1 MSSYT
6 PPSGN
11 SDGSS
16 EPAYAPVSG
25 KPQRNYL
32 TTVMLSYFLGS
43 LGVDRFYLGQTG
55 LGLAK
60 LFTCGGCGV
69 WHTVDWILAI
79 TNQLKDAEGRL
90 SVGYEENKRTAWTV
104 VIVTMAAGALIG
116 LILGILSAVV
126 QLSTGTSWT

>member
-1 MSSYT
+1 LSNYL
-6 PPSGN
+6 PPT
-11 SDGSS
+11 DTS
-16 EPAYAPVSG
+16 EQVPNLPA

-69 WHTVDWILAI
+69 WHTIDWILAI
-79 TNQLKDAEGRL
+79 TNQLKDAEGREL
-90 SVGYEENKRTAWTV
+90 LGYAENRKTAWIV
-104 VIVTMAAGALIG
+104 VGAVMALGVIVG
-116 LILGILSAVV
+116 LIYAV
-126 QLSTGTSWT
+126 LAGFLAAARYGYGY

>member
-1 MSSYT
+1 LSNYL
-6 PPSGN
+6 PPT
-11 SDGSS
+11 DTS
-16 EPAYAPVSG
+16 EQAPNPLA

-69 WHTVDWILAI
+69 WQTIDWILAI
-79 TNQLKDAEGRL
+79 TNQLKDAEGREL
-90 SVGYEENKRTAWTV
+90 LGYAENRKTAWIV
-104 VIVTMAAGALIG
+104 VGAVMSLGVIV
-116 LILGILSAVV
+116 GILYAV
-126 QLSTGTSWT
+126 LAGILAAARYGYGY

>member
-1 MSSYT
+1 MSNYL
-6 PPSGN
+6 PPT
-11 SDGSS
+11 DTS
-16 EPAYAPVSG
+16 EQGPNPLA

-69 WHTVDWILAI
+69 WYTIDWILAI
-79 TNQLKDAEGRL
+79 TNQLKDAEGREL
-90 SVGYEENKRTAWTV
+90 LGYAENRKTAWIV
-104 VIVTMAAGALIG
+104 VGAVMALGVIV
-116 LILGILSAVV
+116 GILYAV
-126 QLSTGTSWT
+126 LAGILAAARYGYGY